1 MNDFI
6 RKNKRK
12 DIKSIDQGIIQAV
25 PLKGAAK
32 EDIIE
37 KIKIVMIDE
46 KLINKLTRNRN
57 FYMSM
62 RIMNVNYILNNEG
75 ISFHKYLAKA
85 SFNT

>member
-6 RKNKRK
+6 RKHKRK

-37 KIKIVMIDE
+37 KIKTVMIDE

-85 SFNT
+85 FFNT